1 MMATAGRR
9 SLRIG
14 GRQAAFYSIFLV
26 SDQAVCDYRTMD
38 DRWSWLDVGQR
49 VRESRVAAGLSQ
61 EDLARKI
68 GLGRTMIAK
77 IESGKRG
84 MDALELAKFAR
95 TLGVPLGHFL
105 TRPPEVLS
113 HRAELSDDNA
123 SEAEAQSYRMDASL
137 QEWLA
142 DIRQLITLGVL
153 QVPERRGCPASVEDH
168 GSARRVALWV
178 RAETGWNLDPIDSL
192 MTVCESM
199 GQLVAVVEIPGDG
212 ASLIDGEVGAAVVS
226 RIGDPGRRRTTA
238 AHELGHFVV
247 GDEYSNDLGVHTSR
261 VDREKIINSFAAEL
275 LLPLS
280 VVRAQAVSGVCS
292 RKELIKLAASYRTS
306 WTLAVSQAVTAG
318 VAERSLSRNTP
329 TRAEFLEAVG
339 WAPQPD
345 LESVR
350 VPPVFAQ
357 AVLEAWRQ
365 SMITSTR
372 AVEMMRGELEISDL
386 PGRDESDVE
395 P

>member
-1 MMATAGRR
+1 MIRGLANARPCFR
-9 SLRIG
+9 L
-14 GRQAAFYSIFLV
+14 IFLV
-26 SDQAVCDYRTMD
+26 GDAEVCEIRTMD
-38 DRWSWLDVGQR
+38 ERWSWLDVGQR

-61 EDLARKI
+61 EDLARRI

-77 IESGKRG
+77 IEAGKREV
-84 MDALELAKFAR
+84 DALELAKFAQ

-113 HRAELSDDNA
+113 RRAELSDDTA
-123 SEAEAQSYRMDASL
+123 SEAGGQSYRLDASL

-142 DIRQLITLGVL
+142 DIRQLIALGVL
-153 QVPERRGCPASVEDH
+153 QALERREYPAPVKDH
-168 GSARRVALWV
+168 DSAREAALWV

-199 GQLVAVVEIPGDG
+199 GQLVAVVEIAGDG

-226 RIGDPGRRRTTA
+226 RVGDPGRRRTTA
-238 AHELGHFVV
+238 AHELGHFVA

-261 VDREKIINSFAAEL
+261 VDREKVINSFAAEL

-280 VVRAQAVSGVCS
+280 VVKKHSAGGVCT
-292 RKELIKLAASYRTS
+292 REELIKLAASYRTS

-318 VAERSLSRNTP
+318 VADRALSRNTP
-329 TRAEFLEAVG
+329 TRAELLEAVG
-339 WAPQPD
+339 WAPQRD

-357 AVLEAWRQ
+357 AVLRAWRQ
-365 SMITSTR
+365 SMITSVR
-372 AVEMMRGELEISDL
+372 AIEMMRGELSLSDL
-386 PGRDESDVE
+386 PGREESDLE

>member
-1 MMATAGRR
+1 
-9 SLRIG
+9 
-14 GRQAAFYSIFLV
+14 
-26 SDQAVCDYRTMD
+26 MD
-38 DRWSWLDVGQR
+38 ARWLDVGQR

-61 EDLARKI
+61 EDLARSA
-68 GLGRTMIAK
+68 GLERTMIAK

-105 TRPPEVLS
+105 ARPPEMLS

-123 SEAEAQSYRMDASL
+123 SEAGAQSYRLDASL
-137 QEWLA
+137 QQWLG
-142 DIRQLITLGVL
+142 DIRQLMTLGVL
-153 QVPERRGCPASVEDH
+153 WAPERRGYPDAVEDH
-168 GSARRVALWV
+168 DSAREAALWV
-178 RAETGWNLDPIDSL
+178 RAQTGWNRDPIDSL
-192 MTVCESM
+192 MTACESM

-226 RIGDPGRRRTTA
+226 RSGDPGRRRTTA
-238 AHELGHFVV
+238 AHELGHFVI
-247 GDEYSNDLGVHTSR
+247 GDEYSNDLGVHASR

-280 VVRAQAVSGVCS
+280 VVQEHAVGGVCT
-292 RKELIKLAASYRTS
+292 RTELIKLAASYRTS

-318 VAERSLSRNTP
+318 VGDRSLSRNTP
-329 TRAEFLEAVG
+329 TKAELLEAVG

-365 SMITSTR
+365 SLITSAR

-386 PGRDESDVE
+386 PSRDESDLE